1 MHDSTESRLTKSNPS
16 SPAYLSAAIDLRDAA
31 RHAAKSKSL
40 LRRVAADAIDG
51 RQIQLLRDLDEIISH
66 VEASITHLAV
76 SRELSLELQLNEP
89 ERTAA

>member
-1 MHDSTESRLTKSNPS
+1 MQDNTENLFTKTSPS
-16 SPAYLSAAIDLRDAA
+16 YLSAEIDLRDAA
-31 RHAAKSKSL
+31 RHAAESKSL
-40 LRRVAADAIDG
+40 LRRVAADTIDG

-76 SRELSLELQLNEP
+76 SRELGFDLELDEP